1 MKLIMELDELKKKF
15 IEKKNIIPFAI
26 IFLIF
31 ICDRIFKIVI
41 IDNFSDN
48 SYFINEI
55 VNFNLI
61 WNTGVGFGLLS
72 SESSFFYNSIT
83 ILIFLI
89 VLVLFYAL
97 IVSKNS
103 EKKIY
108 AIIIGG
114 AIGNLYDRFY
124 YNAVPDFID
133 LHYNSYHWFTFNI
146 ADIFITLG
154 IILFVI
160 NDFFIKTN

>member
-1 MKLIMELDELKKKF
+1 MELDELKKKF

>member
-1 MKLIMELDELKKKF
+1 MKLIMELDELKKRF

-41 IDNFSDN
+41 IDNFNDN

>member
-1 MKLIMELDELKKKF
+1 MKLIMELDELKKRF